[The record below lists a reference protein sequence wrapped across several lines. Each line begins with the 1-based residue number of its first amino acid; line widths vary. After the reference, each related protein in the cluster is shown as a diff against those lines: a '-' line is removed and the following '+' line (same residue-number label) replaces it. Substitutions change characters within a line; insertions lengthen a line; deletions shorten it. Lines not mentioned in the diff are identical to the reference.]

1 MHTVLRIIWMIILF
15 ELGVTLLVLPW
26 LAPGPWD
33 SNYFLSHYPALRP
46 FLLQPS
52 VRGLIS
58 GLGALDVL
66 LAVRMLRRRSSTAAA
81 PSVTP
86 GA

>member
-1 MHTVLRIIWMIILF
+1 MHTLLRVIWMIILF
-15 ELGVTLLVLPW
+15 ELGMILLVLPW

-33 SNYFLSHYPALRP
+33 SNFFLSHYPVLRP
-46 FLLQPS
+46 YLLQPA

-66 LAVRMLRRRSSTAAA
+66 LAVRMFRQRSSTAAH
-81 PSVTP
+81 P
-86 GA
+86 GS